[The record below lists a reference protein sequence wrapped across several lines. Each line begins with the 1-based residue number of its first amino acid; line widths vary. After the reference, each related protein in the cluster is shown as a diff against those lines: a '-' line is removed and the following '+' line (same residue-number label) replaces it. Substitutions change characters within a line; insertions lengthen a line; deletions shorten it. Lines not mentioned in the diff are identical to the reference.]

1 MFLSTVITMLAAAQT
16 LGPPGGAV
24 SASAPALDWGGAMP
38 FLLLAGTALGTLALD
53 LVLVGRG
60 RFWLTALG
68 LGGVVITALTLVRGF
83 GAPEEVVG
91 GMLVLDDFARF
102 FHVVFLCIAALTIL
116 VAIEYVERTGIPRG
130 EFYAMILFAVLGM
143 MVMASAADL
152 IMVFLGLEAL
162 SIPLYI
168 LAGFLRRQ
176 VGSNESALKYL
187 LLGAFASAFLLYG
200 IALLYGAAGSTRLAS
215 IAAHLGDGGAWDN
228 PLVYLGVGLL
238 LVGLAFKVAAVPFHM
253 WLPDVY
259 EGAPTPVTA
268 FMIAGTKAAA
278 FATLLRALGTA
289 LLPLPPEWTA
299 PLWVLALLTMAV
311 GNIAALTQQS
321 IKRMLAYSSIGHAG
335 YLLVAVVAGTSRGFS
350 GILFYLVVYAFMNL
364 GAFAVIIAVAAPGE
378 ERPALSSVSGLASR
392 HPVLAFCMAIF
403 MFSLAGIPPT
413 GGFVGKLY
421 IFSAAMEANYVGLA
435 LLAVL
440 CSVIAVFFYL
450 RVVLA
455 MYMEEPREE
464 MPSPRLSPGILLT
477 LLLAMAV
484 ILQTGILPGMMW
496 EVAVRAVERFLG

>member
-1 MFLSTVITMLAAAQT
+1 
-16 LGPPGGAV
+16 
-24 SASAPALDWGGAMP
+24 
-38 FLLLAGTALGTLALD
+38 
-53 LVLVGRG
+53 
-60 RFWLTALG
+60 
-68 LGGVVITALTLVRGF
+68 
-83 GAPEEVVG
+83 
-91 GMLVLDDFARF
+91 
-102 FHVVFLCIAALTIL
+102 
-116 VAIEYVERTGIPRG
+116 
-130 EFYAMILFAVLGM
+130 
-143 MVMASAADL
+143 
-152 IMVFLGLEAL
+152 
-162 SIPLYI
+162 
-168 LAGFLRRQ
+168 
-176 VGSNESALKYL
+176 
-187 LLGAFASAFLLYG
+187 
-200 IALLYGAAGSTRLAS
+200 
-215 IAAHLGDGGAWDN
+215 HLGDRGAWDN

-299 PLWVLALLTMAV
+299 PLWVLAVLTMGV

-350 GILFYLVVYAFMNL
+350 SILFYLVVYAFMNL
-364 GAFAVIIAVAAPGE
+364 GAFAVIIAVAAPAE
-378 ERPALSSVSGLASR
+378 ERPALSSVAGLASR

-450 RVVLA
+450 RVVVV

-464 MPSPRLSPGILLT
+464 MPSPTLSPGILFT
-477 LLLAMAV
+477 LVLAMAV
-484 ILQTGILPGMMW
+484 ILQTGILPGTMW

>member
-1 MFLSTVITMLAAAQT
+1 
-16 LGPPGGAV
+16 
-24 SASAPALDWGGAMP
+24 
-38 FLLLAGTALGTLALD
+38 
-53 LVLVGRG
+53 
-60 RFWLTALG
+60 
-68 LGGVVITALTLVRGF
+68 
-83 GAPEEVVG
+83 
-91 GMLVLDDFARF
+91 
-102 FHVVFLCIAALTIL
+102 
-116 VAIEYVERTGIPRG
+116 
-130 EFYAMILFAVLGM
+130 
-143 MVMASAADL
+143 
-152 IMVFLGLEAL
+152 
-162 SIPLYI
+162 
-168 LAGFLRRQ
+168 
-176 VGSNESALKYL
+176 
-187 LLGAFASAFLLYG
+187 
-200 IALLYGAAGSTRLAS
+200 
-215 IAAHLGDGGAWDN
+215 
-228 PLVYLGVGLL
+228 
-238 LVGLAFKVAAVPFHM
+238 M

-299 PLWVLALLTMAV
+299 PLWVLALLTMGV

-378 ERPALSSVSGLASR
+378 EQPALSSVSGLASR
-392 HPVLAFCMAIF
+392 HPILAFCMAIF

-421 IFSAAMEANYVGLA
+421 IFSAAIEANYVGLA
-435 LLAVL
+435 LLAVV

-455 MYMEEPREE
+455 MYMEEPREA

-477 LLLAMAV
+477 LFLAMAV
-484 ILQTGILPGMMW
+484 ILQTGILPGTIW